1 MVDILSLDALV
12 AEARRLQER
21 TLRRQ
26 LRAER
31 ASVAFQHAIR
41 RLHASGASIREIAA
55 ALGISHQRVHQI
67 LDVTGGKG
75 ALKRARAQVICNLCT
90 EHIEPECAVAGPGVY
105 VCAGCVERGRRLL
118 VSPASAT
125 AQDESMRPLALDGG
139 KGTCGFC
146 GRSASALQPLARA
159 PRGLAPPLERR
170 RRRRPGAS
178 ICRDCL
184 DLAGQILEAQAKRP
198 DSIA

>member
-1 MVDILSLDALV
+1 MVDNLSLDALV

-21 TLRRQ
+21 ALRRQ

-31 ASVAFQHAIR
+31 ATVAFQHAIR
-41 RLHASGASIREIAA
+41 RVHASGASIREIAA

-67 LDVTGGKG
+67 LDAASGKG
-75 ALKRARAQVICNLCT
+75 ALKRPRARVICNLCT
-90 EHIEPECAVAGPGVY
+90 EHIEPERAVAGPGVY
-105 VCAGCVERGRRLL
+105 ICAGCVQCGRRLL

-125 AQDESMRPLALDGG
+125 AQDESTGPLALDGG
-139 KGTCGFC
+139 KGTCAFC

-159 PRGLAPPLERR
+159 PQGLAPPLERR

-184 DLAGQILEAQAKRP
+184 DLAGEILETRAKRP
-198 DSIA
+198 DAIA